1 MENEEMLDTTNETE
15 NVDTDTTEK
24 ISGEVNSETF
34 ESDDK
39 TLDVEET
46 QEENSED
53 EKKEEEKLFTQSQIN
68 DMIIDRLKREQNS
81 ANRKESNIR
90 KEYEDKLADIENI
103 LNAGFGTNNLDEGL
117 ARITELCEKK
127 GIKIPER
134 KQSYSQSEIEVLADH
149 YAKEIL
155 IDGYDAVDMELKRL
169 ASKGANNMTAKEKLI
184 FSKLNNEKKL
194 LDGEKELAS
203 IGVKPEVYQ
212 SKEFK
217 EFADK
222 FTGSKFSM
230 SEVYKM
236 YTNEI
241 KPKPKAKPIGS
252 MINNN
257 PGKEKDFI
265 SEAEYDKMTDK
276 EIEENMELIRKSMPH
291 W

>member
-1 MENEEMLDTTNETE
+1 MEDDEMLDTTNETE
-15 NVDTDTTEK
+15 NVDTDTTEE
-24 ISGEVNSETF
+24 ISGEVNSEAF
-34 ESDDK
+34 ETEDE

-46 QEENSED
+46 EEGDSKE
-53 EKKEEEKLFTQSQIN
+53 EKKEEKLFTQSQVN
-68 DMIIDRLKREQNS
+68 DMMKDRLKREQNS

-90 KEYEDKLADIENI
+90 KEYEDKIADIENI

-117 ARITELCEKK
+117 ARITELCQKK

-134 KQSYSQSEIEVLADH
+134 KPSYSQSEIEVLADH
-149 YAKEIL
+149 HAKEIL
-155 IDGYDAVDMELKRL
+155 SDGYEAVDMELRRL
-169 ASKGANNMTAKEKLI
+169 ASKGVNNMTAKEKLI

-194 LDGEKELAS
+194 LDGEKELAG

-230 SEVYKM
+230 PEVYKM

-276 EIEENMELIRKSMPH
+276 EIEENMVLIRKSMPR